1 MLTMPRRILVSLAVL
16 TVTVALGACVHPA
29 QSADRPS
36 SLRGDP
42 LTIRFDNESR
52 QHVHVYLIGE
62 RREWLLG
69 RVEAGAIRTLR
80 IPHDAF
86 TEDQRFARLA
96 VIGGEHMTLQTA
108 RNSRATFSLAQPVV
122 AMLSQRWL
130 YAEGS
135 LTPSRR

>member
-1 MLTMPRRILVSLAVL
+1 MLTMPRGILVSLAVL
-16 TVTVALGACVHPA
+16 IVTVALGACVHPA

-36 SLRGDP
+36 SARGDP

-69 RVEAGAIRTLR
+69 RVEPGAVRTLR
-80 IPHDAF
+80 IPHEAF
-86 TEDQRFARLA
+86 SEDLRFVRLA
-96 VIGGEHMTLQTA
+96 VIGGDHMTLQAA
-108 RNSRATFSLAQPVV
+108 RHSRATFSPAQPVV

-130 YAEGS
+130 FADGL